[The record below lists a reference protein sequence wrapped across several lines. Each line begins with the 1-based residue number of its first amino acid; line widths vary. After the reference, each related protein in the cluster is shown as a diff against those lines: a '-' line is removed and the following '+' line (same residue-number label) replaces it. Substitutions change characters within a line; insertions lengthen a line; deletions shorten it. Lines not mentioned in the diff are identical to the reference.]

1 MYVRTDLGSYC
12 EGFNDCGVIL
22 ILYAMK
28 SGIQGY
34 QHPNPGADYVG
45 GTSRA
50 YLPDN
55 KEGRLVLQLL
65 KKAWQM
71 KITHRVSEYGDS
83 LVDARVEPNGIHLK
97 SSLNDLDISGYP
109 NPTYLQRVTADLN
122 VMGVTLDL

>member
-71 KITHRVSEYGDS
+71 KMTHRVSEWTT
-83 LVDARVEPNGIHLK
+83 VEWTWLSPTVFILK
-97 SSLNDLDISGYP
+97 VPS
-109 NPTYLQRVTADLN
+109 TT
-122 VMGVTLDL
+122 